1 MRKNE
6 NNENRSRSDALVELE
21 LFSLSNM
28 FLCIIHKKLNLSDVD
43 NGQVR
48 AQHGCALVELRGE
61 SGMMVVGGD
70 SGGTRLNDVRFENVT
85 IRYILHQS
93 KEVRTLFVV

>member
-1 MRKNE
+1 MKTE
-6 NNENRSRSDALVELE
+6 AGALLW
-21 LFSLSNM
+21 LSWN
-28 FLCIIHKKLNLSDVD
+28 CQICSCVIHKKLNLSDVD

-70 SGGTRLNDVRFENVT
+70 SGGTRLNDVRFENAT
-85 IRYILHQS
+85 IRYILHHS

>member
-1 MRKNE
+1 M
-6 NNENRSRSDALVELE
+6 
-21 LFSLSNM
+21 FSLSNM

>member
-1 MRKNE
+1 MKITKTE
-6 NNENRSRSDALVELE
+6 AGL
-21 LFSLSNM
+21 LFWLSWNC
-28 FLCIIHKKLNLSDVD
+28 FHCQICSCVIHNKLNLSDVD
-43 NGQVR
+43 NWQVR

-70 SGGTRLNDVRFENVT
+70 SGGTRLNDVRFENAT
-85 IRYILHQS
+85 IRYNILHHS

>member
-1 MRKNE
+1 MKTGAG
-6 NNENRSRSDALVELE
+6 ALLW
-21 LFSLSNM
+21 LSWNC
-28 FLCIIHKKLNLSDVD
+28 FHCQICSCVLHNKLNLSGVV

-70 SGGTRLNDVRFENVT
+70 PGGTRLNDVRFENAT
-85 IRYILHQS
+85 ILYSILHQS
-93 KEVRTLFVV
+93 KEVRKLFVV

>member
-1 MRKNE
+1 MKVMKTE
-6 NNENRSRSDALVELE
+6 AGALLW
-21 LFSLSNM
+21 LSWNC
-28 FLCIIHKKLNLSDVD
+28 FHCQICSCIIHKKLNLSDVD
-43 NGQVR
+43 NWQVR

-85 IRYILHQS
+85 ILNILHHS
-93 KEVRTLFVV
+93 KEVRKLFVV

>member
-1 MRKNE
+1 MSWNCFHCQICSCVLH
-6 NNENRSRSDALVELE
+6 N
-21 LFSLSNM
+21 
-28 FLCIIHKKLNLSDVD
+28 KLNLSDVV

-70 SGGTRLNDVRFENVT
+70 SGGTRLNDVRFENAT
-85 IRYILHQS
+85 ILYNILHHS
-93 KEVRTLFVV
+93 KEVRTLLVA